1 MFSGRIVWNFK
12 KLIIGLLVY
21 VVYASVCA
29 GRISGQESLLLAGE
43 NGPGRGVSNRPSS
56 SGFSGEQLPE
66 LLAAAEPPVD
76 DDDDDDEDDSFEI
89 SENFSATGSK
99 VWGRASVKGKKIELG
114 GKELYQVLQVV
125 VTVPRI
131 KPGTFKKKWTKQY
144 ARVMASELET
154 LIHKPVKVRVTGV
167 QGEDTGS
174 GVFTQILIGERVS
187 GEVLTFL
194 TDEFIKKDTGTMF
207 KGMFG
212 EAVHIEA
219 FADTCIMGSDFEDA
233 LEDTPQLVPTL
244 HASIALEDRKATRKN
259 MKFYCPR
266 VAKALRTWLEKN
278 GAASTST
285 YDFFVD
291 NDEKLGKDKDRGGHK
306 SKPVCNVIIQGPLKE
321 DLVRLQDL
329 IRSIGGYRGKKTKQ
343 NVLFSSSLR
352 LGKVHVEGGSLIPAV
367 CGSLP
372 SHVIAQKAPVGT
384 DLDRSVLARRSLFAL
399 RSLHVLT
406 LSLAPRASLVRQVI
420 KEVDYVPGATSATLM
435 VAEPTTGKRPFK
447 LNGLAFTSGEP
458 PVTCPCHCPCKATGG
473 RTSVMIH
480 SCPFPEK
487 ALNASRVYS
496 FSVAGTDGSENP
508 LPVSYAENTVTPTS
522 PSPTSP
528 SPTSPSPTSP
538 SPTSPSPTSP
548 MPVTFT
554 PNPTPTPTPPVC
566 ASPPTAP
573 GGLTVTAGTNSLG
586 MSWSAVTDPTATNL
600 EAFCVASGGTCSS
613 TTVGST
619 LNTAT
624 NIGTTT
630 SYTVASLTA
639 ATPYDCFVKVTNACG
654 STCSTGTSQT
664 VSGCV
669 APAAPTNVVA
679 TPDHSTTG
687 KMTVTWDYAAQKT
700 WAVRCVDNTGSAAT
714 CTGASAGVVAA
725 FTCTSSP
732 CSAAVTSLADNTP
745 YICCVV
751 ATDTVS
757 SCTSAPAASASAT
770 TCTTLTTPTISSVV
784 ASAAGELTVSWSAQS
799 NAVSYDYFCA
809 AGTGQACTASP
820 AAGSTYSPA
829 PPVSSSPG
837 AVSGL
842 SAGSYTCFVKSTNSC
857 SNPCSAG
864 APGVVCSITAP
875 TSVTVTGATASQLDL
890 SWSAVTSPTVASTYK
905 AFCVLRNPQTGT
917 ATQTCADTPQGSG
930 VVTVN
935 HPTVSAS
942 ITGLAANTKYVCY
955 VKAVDSSSCNS
966 ACTSGTEYV
975 TSQVGTSSMLTAPTL
990 TTLVFDDGDGPN
1002 QGTFPTEKR
1011 TELPFDE
1018 TTCTNENEFPDKR
1031 DPTAAQRALQ
1041 IILNVEGHSKT
1052 SYEASID
1059 VQAKFYKALSD
1070 LSLAIGTG
1078 PVCMRTFNVDNSRH
1092 GAGVKTRMW
1101 FDTQTDCIAFANYVR
1116 ARWGPSGDGV
1126 LQNSMGTPNTFRDIN
1141 KGTNNQFATND
1152 FGLPS
1157 YTYNGAGGVTIRMIT
1172 NPQSKCHKWKFPS
1185 SSVCTAQLSY
1195 FTPGATTRPAN
1206 PVRNSDTNTCED
1218 QNGDTMPGGGNNS
1231 AAGGYIIFALSARY
1245 KQDGTG
1251 TTGYLNDATFRGHV
1265 YRAFKDYFRSLG
1277 WSDSTTLL
1285 EVGIELR
1292 PRHALRDARS
1302 ATSLSLSLTRAPRSF
1317 VRSFSRSRRLTT
1329 VRRASASTSG
1339 YTQPVVTRP
1348 PALRLWRTT
1357 GPSTQRRLTR
1367 TMTQG

>member
-508 LPVSYAENTVTPTS
+508 LPVSYAEHGDADEPES
-522 PSPTSP
+522 DEPESDEPESDEP
-528 SPTSPSPTSP
+528 H
-538 SPTSPSPTSP
+538 
-548 MPVTFT
+548 
-554 PNPTPTPTPPVC
+554 
-566 ASPPTAP
+566 ASHFHAEPHA
-573 GGLTVTAGTNSLG
+573 N
-586 MSWSAVTDPTATNL
+586 
-600 EAFCVASGGTCSS
+600 
-613 TTVGST
+613 
-619 LNTAT
+619 
-624 NIGTTT
+624 
-630 SYTVASLTA
+630 
-639 ATPYDCFVKVTNACG
+639 
-654 STCSTGTSQT
+654 
-664 VSGCV
+664 
-669 APAAPTNVVA
+669 
-679 TPDHSTTG
+679 
-687 KMTVTWDYAAQKT
+687 
-700 WAVRCVDNTGSAAT
+700 
-714 CTGASAGVVAA
+714 
-725 FTCTSSP
+725 
-732 CSAAVTSLADNTP
+732 
-745 YICCVV
+745 
-751 ATDTVS
+751 
-757 SCTSAPAASASAT
+757 
-770 TCTTLTTPTISSVV
+770 
-784 ASAAGELTVSWSAQS
+784 
-799 NAVSYDYFCA
+799 
-809 AGTGQACTASP
+809 
-820 AAGSTYSPA
+820 
-829 PPVSSSPG
+829 
-837 AVSGL
+837 
-842 SAGSYTCFVKSTNSC
+842 
-857 SNPCSAG
+857 
-864 APGVVCSITAP
+864 
-875 TSVTVTGATASQLDL
+875 
-890 SWSAVTSPTVASTYK
+890 
-905 AFCVLRNPQTGT
+905 
-917 ATQTCADTPQGSG
+917 ADTPRVCVTAHGTRWSDGHGERQLARYVVECGDRPDCDEPRGVLRGERGDVFQHNGRQHPQHRHQHRHDHVIHRGQSDGCHAVRLLRQGHQRVRLDVLDGHEPDRLGVRCAGRTDQRGRYAGPFDDGQDDCDVGLCCPENVGRPLCRQHWTSGHVHGCFSGRCGRVHVHLVAMLRRRHVTGGQHSLHLLRGGNGHCIELHVCPGCQRIGDDVHDPDNPDHQFRRGIGRGRADRFLERTIQCCIVRLLLCGWNWPGVHGEPCGWLNLFARPPGLVLAGSG
-930 VVTVN
+930 VG
-935 HPTVSAS
+935 PER
-942 ITGLAANTKYVCY
+942 GL
-955 VKAVDSSSCNS
+955 
-966 ACTSGTEYV
+966 
-975 TSQVGTSSMLTAPTL
+975 
-990 TTLVFDDGDGPN
+990 
-1002 QGTFPTEKR
+1002 
-1011 TELPFDE
+1011 
-1018 TTCTNENEFPDKR
+1018 
-1031 DPTAAQRALQ
+1031 
-1041 IILNVEGHSKT
+1041 IH
-1052 SYEASID
+1052 
-1059 VQAKFYKALSD
+1059 
-1070 LSLAIGTG
+1070 
-1078 PVCMRTFNVDNSRH
+1078 
-1092 GAGVKTRMW
+1092 
-1101 FDTQTDCIAFANYVR
+1101 
-1116 ARWGPSGDGV
+1116 V
-1126 LQNSMGTPNTFRDIN
+1126 LR
-1141 KGTNNQFATND
+1141 
-1152 FGLPS
+1152 
-1157 YTYNGAGGVTIRMIT
+1157 
-1172 NPQSKCHKWKFPS
+1172 
-1185 SSVCTAQLSY
+1185 
-1195 FTPGATTRPAN
+1195 
-1206 PVRNSDTNTCED
+1206 
-1218 QNGDTMPGGGNNS
+1218 
-1231 AAGGYIIFALSARY
+1231 
-1245 KQDGTG
+1245 
-1251 TTGYLNDATFRGHV
+1251 
-1265 YRAFKDYFRSLG
+1265 
-1277 WSDSTTLL
+1277 
-1285 EVGIELR
+1285 
-1292 PRHALRDARS
+1292 
-1302 ATSLSLSLTRAPRSF
+1302 
-1317 VRSFSRSRRLTT
+1317 
-1329 VRRASASTSG
+1329 
-1339 YTQPVVTRP
+1339 
-1348 PALRLWRTT
+1348 
-1357 GPSTQRRLTR
+1357 
-1367 TMTQG
+1367 